1 MKRYRVGIAGV
12 IVGLLALAAAFL
24 SPWIVD
30 MLTPPKPVE
39 TEVVDLATRL
49 KDAAVAKLKGVAY
62 QPPPPPPPKDAGDY
76 VPPTVIGLGLL
87 GLGLGVVSLIRNE
100 RRTVGICAIG
110 LGLGAAVV
118 QWSLLIVGLI
128 VMALLVVAVLHFLDL
143 DLGTG

>member
-1 MKRYRVGIAGV
+1 MTRHRVGIAGV
-12 IVGLLALAAAFL
+12 IIGLLALAAAFL

-30 MLTPPKPVE
+30 LLTPSKPVE
-39 TEVVDLATRL
+39 VEAVDLATRL

-62 QPPPPPPPKDAGDY
+62 QPPPPPPKDARDY
-76 VPPTVIGLGLL
+76 VPPTIIGLGML
-87 GLGLGVVSLIRNE
+87 GLGLGVVSLIHNE

-143 DLGTG
+143 DLGAG